1 MEPQVYKPTADDLAL
16 LENWRDWTRGHF
28 ASDARDQYN
37 SVAGKLRLLQ
47 SILDAGWVERSEGAK
62 LRCLGVT
69 LGDAIAQKLQMEWII
84 VEDESGRDPALRFP
98 GTTVIAYPL
107 SMISK
112 RMDRGESIDVSDLF
126 DGVCRHVL
134 RMKSDPDYQRH

>member
-1 MEPQVYKPTADDLAL
+1 VDQQVSSPTADDLAL

-28 ASDARDQYN
+28 ASEAAEKYN
-37 SVAGKLRLLQ
+37 SVAGKLRLIQ
-47 SILDAGWVERSEGAK
+47 AVLDAGWVNRTEGDK

-69 LGDAIAQKLQMEWII
+69 LGDAIAQKMQMEWVI
-84 VEDESGRDPALRFP
+84 VEDDSGRDPALRFP

-112 RMDRGESIDVSDLF
+112 RIDRGEVVDVADLF
-126 DGVCRHVL
+126 DGVCQHVL
-134 RMKSDPDYQRH
+134 TMKSNPEYQRH

>member
-1 MEPQVYKPTADDLAL
+1 MKQKVSKPTADDLAL

-37 SVAGKLRLLQ
+37 FVAGKLRLLQ
-47 SILDAGWVERSEGAK
+47 AILDAGWVERSEGAK
-62 LRCLGVT
+62 LRCLGAT
-69 LGDAIAQKLQMEWII
+69 LGDAVAQKLQMEWII

-112 RMDRGESIDVSDLF
+112 RVDRGEAIDVSDLF

-134 RMKSDPDYQRH
+134 KMKSDPEYQRH